1 MLNRQSMPSGD
12 VERPGLIGKI
22 LRRTRSKQNVQPVYA
37 PAPTSTPAAKKPATT
52 RTTPP
57 PTAPKSPAALYGET
71 QQQQHDALAPRE
83 QTKEVSQGSYL
94 KHKKSKPSLVSLMQ
108 PLPDSSNREP
118 ETKAATTTSQPKVSL
133 RSRFNKK
140 EHVELPH
147 PRRTQSQD
155 GFGYMPRH
163 AASSFQRTTGLVVNA
178 GYHAPAQQGPQQ
190 RRRDATAVHIITAGV
205 PGNYEPVVEIH
216 DGTEDDSSD
225 YQKFVQQAI
234 EDDRRQREA
243 WRALANQQTYKVV
256 AEATAP
262 PPPKQGIFS
271 WQRSAAKKQKEDEER
286 QRRTFAGEGQ
296 LYGFPASEASCELS
310 RKSLS
315 RKSSRS
321 SSRLSRK
328 SSLKQ
333 LIVDYIKPP
342 TVGSNL

>member
-1 MLNRQSMPSGD
+1 M
-12 VERPGLIGKI
+12 
-22 LRRTRSKQNVQPVYA
+22 
-37 PAPTSTPAAKKPATT
+37 
-52 RTTPP
+52 
-57 PTAPKSPAALYGET
+57 
-71 QQQQHDALAPRE
+71 
-83 QTKEVSQGSYL
+83 

-108 PLPDSSNREP
+108 PLPDSSSREP
-118 ETKAATTTSQPKVSL
+118 ETKATTTTTTTSQPKVSL

-140 EHVELPH
+140 EQVQLQH

-155 GFGYMPRH
+155 GFGYVPQH
-163 AASSFQRTTGLVVNA
+163 AASSFQRTTGLVANA

-190 RRRDATAVHIITAGV
+190 RRREAPTAHITTAVV

-216 DGTEDDSSD
+216 DGTDDDCSD
-225 YQKFVQQAI
+225 YQNFVQQAV

-262 PPPKQGIFS
+262 PPPKQGLFS
-271 WQRSAAKKQKEDEER
+271 WQRSAAKKQKEDEEKR
-286 QRRTFAGEGQ
+286 RRTFAGEGQ
-296 LYGFPASEASCELS
+296 LYGFPASETSCELS

-342 TVGSNL
+342 TEGSNH